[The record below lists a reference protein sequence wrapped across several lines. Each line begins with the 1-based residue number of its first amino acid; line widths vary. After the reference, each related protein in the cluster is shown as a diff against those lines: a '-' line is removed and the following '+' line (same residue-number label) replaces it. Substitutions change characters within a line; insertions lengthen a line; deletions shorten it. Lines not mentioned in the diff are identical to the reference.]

1 MSPSEL
7 RAAIYS
13 HLRTKHSRVYFQN
26 AAPDATFPYIVY
38 DLPNAIDTGE
48 LPEVWVLDVDF
59 WDNKPDT
66 SELDALVESI
76 DSDLHRKTF
85 VIGNARAQ
93 VYRDIRLAPITA
105 DEPTLKRRRYT
116 YQVRVYQ

>member
-1 MSPSEL
+1 MSPREL
-7 RAAIYS
+7 KTAI
-13 HLRTKHSRVYFQN
+13 HAFLKTKHPRVYFQN
-26 AAPDATFPYIVY
+26 AVPEATFPYLVY